1 MPISSSGSY
10 DRTGASY
17 DVTKIITNGLFDEE
31 KYKAYSPLFIPATF
45 IISYGVQFAAITAVI
60 VHTFRT
66 LCSPCKLRD
75 LLTTSPSRSVVQ
87 A

>member
-31 KYKAYSPLFIPATF
+31 KYRAYSPLFIPATF

-60 VHTFRT
+60 VHTFCT
-66 LCSPCKLRD
+66 F
-75 LLTTSPSRSVVQ
+75 
-87 A
+87 

>member
-1 MPISSSGSY
+1 MPISTSGSY

-17 DVTKIITNGLFDEE
+17 DVTQIITNGLFDEE

-45 IISYGVQFAAITAVI
+45 IIAYGVQFAAITAVL
-60 VHTFRT
+60 VHTFR
-66 LCSPCKLRD
+66 
-75 LLTTSPSRSVVQ
+75 